1 MKAFSISFGY
11 CCGCSVGDE
20 CSASQGPS
28 FYGRDGQ
35 QWASHQ
41 SGAGWGA
48 DGNHSSAQ
56 ADEDGT
62 SFSQSPPPLRHFLRP
77 FCSQQTSSE
86 GKRIVYNLRFPLFGR
101 SCPPSFLGFC

>member
-1 MKAFSISFGY
+1 MHFQFPLATAVAAAWVMNAQLRKDLPSTG
-11 CCGCSVGDE
+11 GT
-20 CSASQGPS
+20 ASS
-28 FYGRDGQ
+28 GRHINL
-35 QWASHQ
+35 AP
-41 SGAGWGA
+41 AGGA
-48 DGNHSSAQ
+48 DVNHSSAQ